1 MNVFTATGKC
11 RYCQLAEPIVI
22 GKPDKPDNDDYG
34 TVLHCPN
41 YMFAYGYDVHG
52 GGSNAIGVMINY
64 CPMCG
69 RKLVD

>member
-22 GKPDKPDNDDYG
+22 GKDDKPGNDDYG
-34 TVLHCPN
+34 IALHRPN
-41 YMFAYGYDVHG
+41 YMFAYGYDIHG